1 MHLLHAT
8 QRNGS
13 AARRKSMTLSRTR
26 AIARNALRA
35 IRAEPLSDWSW
46 CWAQAFQITKTS
58 HLLLG
63 YNHTILMNALTDST
77 MDEKS
82 EDSRIF

>member
-1 MHLLHAT
+1 MLFLLHA

-13 AARRKSMTLSRTR
+13 AAGRTSETLSLTR

-46 CWAQAFQITKTS
+46 CWAPAFQITKTS